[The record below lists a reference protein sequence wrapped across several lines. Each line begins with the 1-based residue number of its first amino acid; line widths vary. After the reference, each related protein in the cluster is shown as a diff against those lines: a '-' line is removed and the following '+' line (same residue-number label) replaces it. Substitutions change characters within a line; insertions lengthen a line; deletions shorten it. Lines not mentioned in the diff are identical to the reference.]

1 MKVVQY
7 VHGDM
12 QLCSIAYTGGMPVNS
27 QFWDLLAR
35 KQAREKR
42 AISLRQVSRDTGVA
56 MSTITALANDSWR
69 ALYREPL
76 ESLCKYFECDVGD
89 LVRYNAPN
97 EEQPA

>member
-1 MKVVQY
+1 M
-7 VHGDM
+7 
-12 QLCSIAYTGGMPVNS
+12 NS

-35 KQAREKR
+35 KQAREKK

-56 MSTITALANDSWR
+56 MSTITALANDNWR

-76 ESLCKYFECDVGD
+76 EALCKYFECDVGD
-89 LVRYNAPN
+89 LLHYDAEPR